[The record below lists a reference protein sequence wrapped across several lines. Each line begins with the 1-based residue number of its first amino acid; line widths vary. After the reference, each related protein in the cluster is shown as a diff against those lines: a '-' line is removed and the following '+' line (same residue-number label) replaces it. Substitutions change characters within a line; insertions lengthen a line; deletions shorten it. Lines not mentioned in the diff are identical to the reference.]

1 MHRKHVEI
9 SEWNPTSSDEASTAL
24 REKSGFVLKY
34 AQAMHFFNRYIYLY
48 LCAEQTLVLFLE
60 AFSKLT

>member
-9 SEWNPTSSDEASTAL
+9 SEWNPIPPDEDSTVL

-34 AQAMHFFNRYIYLY
+34 AQAMHFFNCYINY
-48 LCAEQTLVLFLE
+48 LCAEQPVVLFSE
-60 AFSKLT
+60 AFSKLN